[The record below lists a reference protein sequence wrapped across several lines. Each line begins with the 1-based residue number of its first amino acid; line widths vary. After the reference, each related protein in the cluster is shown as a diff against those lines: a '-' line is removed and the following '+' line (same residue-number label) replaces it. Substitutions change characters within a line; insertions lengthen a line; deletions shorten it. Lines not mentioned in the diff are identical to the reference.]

1 MENYATL
8 PEMLSPSKY
17 FVYKNIFACKESLS
31 PSFEDMT
38 VAQPSVKRSTEDY
51 QAVDAAHHIHA
62 FVDQKAL
69 NASKPRVMVKGDG
82 LTLWDNDGTRYLD
95 GMSGLWC
102 TNLGYGRKDLAAAAT
117 AQLAELP
124 YYNMFFH
131 TTHPAV
137 VELSELLFSLLP
149 GHYSHAIYTNS
160 GSEANEV
167 LIRTVRRYWQVM
179 GQPQKKIMIGRW
191 NGYHGS
197 TLAAT
202 ALGGMKFMHEMG
214 GMIPDVAHIDEP
226 YWYAHGGDLSP
237 EAFGLKAA
245 RQLEEKILELGAEN
259 VAAFVAE
266 PFQGAGGMIIPPATY
281 WPEIQRICR
290 QYDVLLC
297 ADEVIGGFGRTGE
310 WFAHQAFGFEPDT
323 LSIAKGLTSGYIPMG
338 GLILSRRM
346 AEALVEKGGV
356 FAHGLTYS
364 GHPVAAAV
372 AIANLKALRDEGI
385 VEQVKSDTGPY
396 LQQRLREAFDQH
408 ALIGEI
414 QGIGMVAALQ
424 FAEDRA
430 TRKRFDNENDI
441 AWRCRTIGF
450 EEGIIIRSTL
460 GRMILAPA
468 LVATHAEIDELVN
481 KTRLAVDRIARELG
495 RG

>member
-1 MENYATL
+1 MSEPL
-8 PEMLSPSKY
+8 DP
-17 FVYKNIFACKESLS
+17 V
-31 PSFEDMT
+31 
-38 VAQPSVKRSTEDY
+38 RSTLDY
-51 QAVDAAHHIHA
+51 QAADAAHHIHA

-69 NASKPRVMVKGDG
+69 NEEGPRVMVGGDR
-82 LTLWDNDGTRYLD
+82 LTLWDNDGKRYLD

-102 TNLGYGRKDLAAAAT
+102 TNLGYGRADLADAAS
-117 AQLAELP
+117 AQLRQLP

-137 VELSELLFSLLP
+137 IELSELLFSLLP
-149 GHYSHAIYTNS
+149 AHYSHAIYTNS

-167 LIRTVRRYWQVM
+167 LIRTVRKFWQVM
-179 GQPQKKIMIGRW
+179 GQPEKKIMIGRW

-214 GMIPDVAHIDEP
+214 GTIPDVAHIDEP
-226 YWYAHGGDLSP
+226 YWFAHEGDLSP
-237 EAFGLKAA
+237 EAFGLRAA
-245 RQLEEKILELGAEN
+245 RQLEEKILELGADK

-385 VEQVKSDTGPY
+385 VQRVKDDTGPY
-396 LQQRLREAFDQH
+396 LQNCLREVFGQH
-408 ALIGEI
+408 PLVGEV
-414 QGIGMVAALQ
+414 QGMGLVAALQ
-424 FAEDRA
+424 FAEDKA
-430 TRKRFDNENDI
+430 TRKRFAHENDI

-450 EEGIIIRSTL
+450 EEGLIIRSTL
-460 GRMILAPA
+460 GRMIMAPA
-468 LVATHAEIDELVN
+468 LIATRAELDELVD
-481 KTRLAVDRIARELG
+481 KTRIAVDRTAREYG
-495 RG
+495 RL

>member
-1 MENYATL
+1 
-8 PEMLSPSKY
+8 
-17 FVYKNIFACKESLS
+17 
-31 PSFEDMT
+31 MT
-38 VAQPSVKRSTEDY
+38 DPKRAPRDTREY
-51 QAVDAAHHIHA
+51 QKADAAHHIHA
-62 FVDQKAL
+62 FLDQKAL
-69 NASKPRVMVKGDG
+69 NAEGPRVMVRGEG
-82 LTLWDNDGTRYLD
+82 LHLWDNDGNRYLD

-102 TNLGYGRKDLAAAAT
+102 TNLGYGRKDLTAAAT
-117 AQLAELP
+117 AQLDELP

-137 VELSELLFSLLP
+137 IELSETLFSLLP
-149 GHYSHAIYTNS
+149 DHYSHAIYTNS

-167 LIRTVRRYWQVM
+167 LIRTVRRFWQIE
-179 GQPQKKIMIGRW
+179 GKPQKKIMIGRW

-214 GMIPDVAHIDEP
+214 GLIPDIAHIDEP
-226 YWYAHGGDLSP
+226 YFFAAGGDLTP
-237 EAFGLKAA
+237 AEFGRRCAL
-245 RQLEEKILELGAEN
+245 QLEEKILELGADN
-259 VAAFVAE
+259 VAGFIAE
-266 PFQGAGGMIIPPATY
+266 PFQGAGGMIFPPESY

-310 WFAHQAFGFEPDT
+310 WFAHQHFGFQPDT

-338 GLILSRRM
+338 GLVLSKHI
-346 AEALVEKGGV
+346 AQALVEEGGV

-372 AIANLKALRDEGI
+372 AVANLRALRDEGW
-385 VEQVKSDTGPY
+385 VNAVKNDTGPY
-396 LQQRLREAFDQH
+396 LQQCLREVFGNHPLVGD
-408 ALIGEI
+408 I
-414 QGIGMVAALQ
+414 QGTGFVAALQ
-424 FAEDRA
+424 FVQDKA

-450 EEGIIIRSTL
+450 EEGVIIRSTL
-460 GRMILAPA
+460 GRMIMAPA
-468 LVATHAEIDELVN
+468 LVAGRAEIDELVD
-481 KTRLAVDRIARELG
+481 KTRRAVDRTAQEIGVL
-495 RG
+495 

>member
-1 MENYATL
+1 M
-8 PEMLSPSKY
+8 
-17 FVYKNIFACKESLS
+17 
-31 PSFEDMT
+31 
-38 VAQPSVKRSTEDY
+38 AQPSVKRSTEDY
-51 QAVDAAHHIHA
+51 QALDAAHHIHA

-214 GMIPDVAHIDEP
+214 GLIPDVAHIDEP
-226 YWYAHGGDLSP
+226 YWYAHGGDLTP
-237 EAFGLKAA
+237 EAFGLQAA

-385 VEQVKSDTGPY
+385 VERVKSDTGPY
-396 LQQRLREAFDQH
+396 LQQRLREAFEH
-408 ALIGEI
+408 HPLIGEI
-414 QGIGMVAALQ
+414 QGLGMVAALQ
-424 FAEDRA
+424 FAEHRA

-468 LVATHAEIDELVN
+468 LVATHADIDELVN
-481 KTRLAVDRIARELG
+481 KTRLAVDRTAQEIG
-495 RG
+495 HG

>member
-1 MENYATL
+1 
-8 PEMLSPSKY
+8 
-17 FVYKNIFACKESLS
+17 
-31 PSFEDMT
+31 MT

-51 QAVDAAHHIHA
+51 QALDAAHHIHA

-202 ALGGMKFMHEMG
+202 ALGGMKFMHDMG

-226 YWYAHGGDLSP
+226 YWYAHGGDLTP
-237 EAFGLKAA
+237 EAFGLQAA

-385 VEQVKSDTGPY
+385 VERVKSDTGPY
-396 LQQRLREAFDQH
+396 LQQRLREAFEH
-408 ALIGEI
+408 HPLIGEI
-414 QGIGMVAALQ
+414 QGLGMVAALQ
-424 FAEDRA
+424 FAEHRA

-468 LVATHAEIDELVN
+468 LVATHADIDELVN
-481 KTRLAVDRIARELG
+481 KTRLAMDRTAQEIG
-495 RG
+495 HG